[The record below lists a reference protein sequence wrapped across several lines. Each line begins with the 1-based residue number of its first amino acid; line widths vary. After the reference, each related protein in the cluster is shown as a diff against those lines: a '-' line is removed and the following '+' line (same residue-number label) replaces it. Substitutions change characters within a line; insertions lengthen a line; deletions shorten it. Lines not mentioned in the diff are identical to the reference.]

1 MINECLEKMA
11 EFGVVKEKD
20 RSLAEQVADKLSEMI
35 QEQALAEGQKLPNE
49 FELAELLNVGRGTI
63 REAVKLLVS
72 RNVLEIQRGRG
83 TFVKQSPGVVDDPL
97 GFSYMKDKFKL
108 AQDLLEMRMLI
119 EPQIAEMAAVRA
131 SDEDIADIRRLC
143 DEVEKLI
150 LEGVPHLEKDVEFH
164 ALIASSTRN
173 QVMPHIIP
181 IINKGVSYFV
191 EMTSYALDKETIET
205 HRQIT
210 EAIEKHDPV
219 AARTAMYQH
228 LIYNRDKMLE
238 KETLLTAD
246 REVKP
251 ETEQEWQQKT
261 E

>member
-108 AQDLLEMRMLI
+108 AQDLMR
-119 EPQIAEMAAVRA
+119 
-131 SDEDIADIRRLC
+131 
-143 DEVEKLI
+143 
-150 LEGVPHLEKDVEFH
+150 
-164 ALIASSTRN
+164 
-173 QVMPHIIP
+173 
-181 IINKGVSYFV
+181 
-191 EMTSYALDKETIET
+191 
-205 HRQIT
+205 
-210 EAIEKHDPV
+210 
-219 AARTAMYQH
+219 
-228 LIYNRDKMLE
+228 
-238 KETLLTAD
+238 TLLISGGSAT
-246 REVKP
+246 RWKN
-251 ETEQEWQQKT
+251 
-261 E
+261 